1 MERAL
6 GKVTQLR
13 LPEQSRPIKIEPGKR
28 GEMA

>member
-28 GEMA
+28 GEKA

>member
-6 GKVTQLR
+6 GKITQLR

-28 GEMA
+28 GEKA